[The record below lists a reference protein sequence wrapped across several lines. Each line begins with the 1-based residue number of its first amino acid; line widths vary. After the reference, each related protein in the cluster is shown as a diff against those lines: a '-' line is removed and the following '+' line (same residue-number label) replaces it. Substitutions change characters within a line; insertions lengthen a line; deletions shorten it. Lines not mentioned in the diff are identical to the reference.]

1 MKLAIYGLKEVCIG
15 LDWSHKQTAAF
26 SWPKSPTQEEI
37 AEIPSQL
44 LRIFK
49 TAPCLLFR
57 MGTAMP
63 IRSSDFVLLILFIAF
78 SISQLVVSAED
89 RSLGIVSLFLFLF
102 LYASFW
108 RHWVLKPRVSVV
120 CIRNYIGF
128 LAIKS
133 KKFSGNRD
141 MVYVFPIIGSLEV
154 LK

>member
-1 MKLAIYGLKEVCIG
+1 MKLAIYGPKEVCIG

-63 IRSSDFVLLILFIAF
+63 SRSSDFILLILFIAF
-78 SISQLVVSAED
+78 SISQLVVSAD
-89 RSLGIVSLFLFLF
+89 DHSLGIASLF

-141 MVYVFPIIGSLEV
+141 MVYVFPIIGALEV

>member
-1 MKLAIYGLKEVCIG
+1 MKLAIYGPKEVCIG
-15 LDWSHKQTAAF
+15 LDWSHKQIAAF
-26 SWPKSPTQEEI
+26 SWPKSPTQDEI

-63 IRSSDFVLLILFIAF
+63 IRSSDFILLILFIAF
-78 SISQLVVSAED
+78 SISQLVVSADD
-89 RSLGIVSLFLFLF
+89 RSLGIVSLF

-133 KKFSGNRD
+133 KKFSGDRD
-141 MVYVFPIIGSLEV
+141 MVYVFPIIGALEV